1 MASYESLAIKNAA
14 STGTVVQVGTDTPV
28 AIRLEH
34 VGTGAITSV
43 TTTTATNIVFVSDDY
58 TQTYAFATHTT
69 VGALVDA
76 INAGNCTE
84 AAGGILW
91 KAKVLDT
98 VRSEATASQFVDG
111 AITAGTV
118 NGVSY
123 YDVLVDTDAADY
135 LAVRLT
141 YDRGFD
147 KPHKA
152 RHRVDL
158 EEIVYYA
165 DLGTAAAAGLKV
177 YKIDAD
183 GVTETLVLS
192 YLSVDTTTTT
202 ENFASGE
209 GCLSGDIGGDIV
221 VKLDDSGNL
230 ADSTSNYLRVSGKI
244 V

>member
-14 STGTVVQVGTDTPV
+14 SIGTVVQVGSDTPI
-28 AIRLEH
+28 AIRLEYIGS
-34 VGTGAITSV
+34 GTVTSV
-43 TTTTATNIVFVSDDY
+43 TTTTATNIVIITSDGATD
-58 TQTYAFATHTT
+58 TYAFATYTT
-69 VGALVDA
+69 VGTVVDA
-76 INAGNCTE
+76 INAD
-84 AAGGILW
+84 GIF

-98 VRSEATASQFVDG
+98 VRSEASASQFVDG
-111 AITAGTV
+111 AISAGTV

-135 LAVRLT
+135 FAARLT

-147 KPHKA
+147 KPHTA

-192 YLSVDTTTTT
+192 YLSVDTTKQT

-209 GCLSGDIGGDIV
+209 GCVSGDIGGDIV

-230 ADSTSNYLRVSGKI
+230 ADATTNYLRISGKL